1 MQQVFVQYVE
11 MEYFRI
17 NSLLLKKND
26 NISVT
31 EVKYCLTEIV
41 LNLFSICMIY
51 SLFITGDKS

>member
-1 MQQVFVQYVE
+1 